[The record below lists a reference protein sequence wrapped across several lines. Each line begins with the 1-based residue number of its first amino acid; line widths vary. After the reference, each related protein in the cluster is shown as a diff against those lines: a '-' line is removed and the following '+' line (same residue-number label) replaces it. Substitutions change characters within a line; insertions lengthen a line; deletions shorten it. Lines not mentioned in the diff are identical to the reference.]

1 MNAVFAD
8 AGYWIALFNP
18 RDQLHAKALS
28 VSTTLQGRSIV
39 TSQMVLT
46 EFLNHYAALGQPF
59 RQRAVQVVRS
69 LQDDPDIEIVPQ
81 TAAQFTAA
89 LTLYAQRPDKEW
101 GLTDCASFLIM
112 QERGIMEALAH
123 DAISPKR
130 VLFLSYV
137 TVRGK
142 LCLWS
147 GSSEDRTLANVR
159 NALGV
164 PG

>member
-18 RDQLHAKALS
+18 RDQLHTQALTIG
-28 VSTTLQGRSIV
+28 TTLQGRPII

-69 LQDDPDIEIVPQ
+69 LQDDPDVEIVPQ

-89 LTLYAQRPDKEW
+89 LTRYAQRPDKEW

-112 QERGIMEALAH
+112 QEQSITEALAH
-123 DAISPKR
+123 DDHFSQAGFIP
-130 VLFLSYV
+130 LL
-137 TVRGK
+137 RG
-142 LCLWS
+142 
-147 GSSEDRTLANVR
+147 R
-159 NALGV
+159 
-164 PG
+164 

>member
-59 RQRAVQVVRS
+59 RQRAV
-69 LQDDPDIEIVPQ
+69 
-81 TAAQFTAA
+81 
-89 LTLYAQRPDKEW
+89 
-101 GLTDCASFLIM
+101 
-112 QERGIMEALAH
+112 
-123 DAISPKR
+123 
-130 VLFLSYV
+130 
-137 TVRGK
+137 
-142 LCLWS
+142 
-147 GSSEDRTLANVR
+147 
-159 NALGV
+159 
-164 PG
+164 

>member
-18 RDQLHAKALS
+18 RDQLHTQALT
-28 VSTTLQGRSIV
+28 VSNTLQGRTII

-69 LQDDPDIEIVPQ
+69 LQDDPDVEIVPQ
-81 TAAQFTAA
+81 TEGQFTAA

-112 QERGIMEALAH
+112 QEQGLTEALTH
-123 DAISPKR
+123 DDHFSQAGFIP
-130 VLFLSYV
+130 LL
-137 TVRGK
+137 RG
-142 LCLWS
+142 
-147 GSSEDRTLANVR
+147 R
-159 NALGV
+159 
-164 PG
+164 

>member
-18 RDQLHAKALS
+18 RDRLHTKAITIS
-28 VSTTLQGRSIV
+28 NTLHGRSIV

-69 LQDDPDIEIVPQ
+69 LQADAEVEVVPQ

-89 LTLYAQRPDKEW
+89 LMLYAQRPDKAW

-112 QERGIMEALAH
+112 QERGITEALAYDDH
-123 DAISPKR
+123 FYQAGFIP
-130 VLFLSYV
+130 LL
-137 TVRGK
+137 RG
-142 LCLWS
+142 
-147 GSSEDRTLANVR
+147 R
-159 NALGV
+159 
-164 PG
+164 

>member
-18 RDQLHAKALS
+18 RDQLHTKALTIS
-28 VSTTLQGRSIV
+28 HTLQGRTIL

-69 LQDDPDIEIVPQ
+69 LQDDPDVEIVPQ
-81 TAAQFTAA
+81 TEAQFTAA

-112 QERGIMEALAH
+112 QEQGITEALAH
-123 DAISPKR
+123 DDHFSQAGFIP
-130 VLFLSYV
+130 LL
-137 TVRGK
+137 RG
-142 LCLWS
+142 
-147 GSSEDRTLANVR
+147 R
-159 NALGV
+159 
-164 PG
+164 